1 MLTHLPHSIIIG
13 LPRIIRENFSPLS
26 SVLRL
31 AHKYRVAHLK
41 TEFLAAL
48 HAGWESNLPQHL
60 KSTHDLAACRALQ
73 SYIQDLPI
81 DLSEVIDPEVD
92 TNTTTNLPVHPAAV
106 IAILRAIN
114 YDDQGL
120 LMALFY
126 DVSRCTPQL
135 SSGVYT
141 NHPLSCL
148 APADIERFVIGL
160 ARLRMAQVQMYASP
174 MLVAVPEHWGTC
186 HSYIHAFWTHMAQPL
201 LLLPAGLMSQPVED
215 LETVRQMVRSATT
228 ESAFPWSVCSTCRTE
243 VLQHVERQQAELWR
257 LMPTFFALE

>member
-1 MLTHLPHSIIIG
+1 MVIG
-13 LPRIIRENFSPLS
+13 LPQITRENFPPLS

-41 TEFLAAL
+41 SRFLAAL
-48 HAGWESNLPQHL
+48 HAAWPSNLPHYLQ
-60 KSTHDLAACRALQ
+60 STHNLAACHASLQ
-73 SYIQDLPI
+73 YIQALPI
-81 DLSEVIDPEVD
+81 DLPEVIDPEVD
-92 TNTTTNLPVHPAAV
+92 TDTTTNLPIHPAAV
-106 IAILRAIN
+106 IALLRAIN

-126 DVSRCTPQL
+126 DISRRTPQL
-135 SSGVYT
+135 SSGVYI

-160 ARLRMAQVQMYASP
+160 ARLRMAQVQMYTSP

-186 HSYIHAFWTHMAQPL
+186 HSHIHAFWTYTAQPL
-201 LLLPAGLMSQPVED
+201 LLLPAGLMSQPIED

-228 ESAFPWSVCSTCRTE
+228 ESAFPWSVCSACRTE
-243 VLQHVERQQAELWR
+243 VLQYVEREQAELWR
-257 LMPTFFALE
+257 SMSMFFALE